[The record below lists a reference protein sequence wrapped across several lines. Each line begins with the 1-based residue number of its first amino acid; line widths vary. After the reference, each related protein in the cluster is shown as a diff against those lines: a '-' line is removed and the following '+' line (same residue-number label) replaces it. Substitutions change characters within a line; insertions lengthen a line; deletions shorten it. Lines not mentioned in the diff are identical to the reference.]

1 MDGIRFVDTTIRD
14 GHQSLWAENMTT
26 GMMLPVA
33 EAMDRAGFD
42 AIELISSSHLKKC
55 VRELKEDPWARVKL
69 VSQRIKN
76 TPLRLNAG
84 RFSAFDIT
92 PRSMYRLF
100 MERMA
105 ANGIREARISEEW
118 NELEGWEWKTKV
130 SRDVGINPVLN
141 IIYSVSPKHTD
152 EYFAERTR
160 QAASLKV
167 NRLCLKD
174 PGGLLT
180 PERVQT
186 LVPIVF
192 ANANG
197 IPVELHTHCTTGLG
211 PLCCLE
217 AVKLGIKIVNTAL
230 PPLADGSSNP
240 SLFNVAKNLRALGYQ
255 TLIDE
260 DLLKP
265 VSEHF
270 TYIAKREGF
279 PIGAPVEYDY
289 SQYQHQV
296 PGGMISNL
304 RFQLKKVGLENK
316 IDQALEETMQV
327 RAELGYPIMVTPLSQ
342 FVGSQAAI
350 NVIVGERYKE
360 VTDQIIQYALGYWGK
375 EGAELMA
382 PEVKAKILDRPRA
395 KEWAE
400 RPPPE
405 PSVARAAQKNERR
418 EYFRRR
424 LSPALESRCK
434 RNRRNESRRRA
445 QRISD
450 REPAVGKTDRCIE
463 PDARIIAKSSFKKA
477 RCVVSLNRSTS
488 AGLIPARI
496 ERASRTS
503 PLRSRTRITNTTNH
517 GPLLLHRRR
526 HRCIHRR
533 RPWRLRRSLAQN
545 QNLGRHAQ
553 HLRSRRALS
562 NVSCPGTFRRRL
574 GDSPLARSKS
584 KRRRLVLSSSASS
597 SSPAASIC

>member
-1 MDGIRFVDTTIRD
+1 MDGIKFVDTTIRD

-33 EAMDRAGFD
+33 EALDRAGFD

-69 VSQRIKN
+69 VSQRITR

-84 RFSAFDIT
+84 RFSAFDLT

-118 NELEGWEWKTKV
+118 NELEGWTWKTQV
-130 SRDVGINPVLN
+130 ARDVGINPVPN

-186 LVPIVF
+186 LVPIMF
-192 ANANG
+192 ENAGG
-197 IPVELHTHCTTGLG
+197 IPIELHTHCTTGLG

-217 AVKLGIKIVNTAL
+217 AVKLGIRIVNTAL

-240 SLFNVAKNLRALGYQ
+240 SLFNVAKNLRALRYK

-260 DLLKP
+260 ETLRP

-304 RFQLKKVGLENK
+304 RFQLRKVGMEHK
-316 IDQALEETMQV
+316 IDAALEETMRV

-395 KEWAE
+395 KEWAA
-400 RPPPE
+400 RQPPE
-405 PSVARAAQKNERR
+405 PTVAELRKKMNAEHVSDEDFLLRWNLEEHEIAAMRAAGEPKEYLSARQPLVDLIDALSKRKNYRQILVQKGEM
-418 EYFRRR
+418 
-424 LSPALESRCK
+424 
-434 RNRRNESRRRA
+434 
-445 QRISD
+445 
-450 REPAVGKTDRCIE
+450 
-463 PDARIIAKSSFKKA
+463 
-477 RCVVSLNRSTS
+477 VVSLNRGRS
-488 AGLIPARI
+488 A
-496 ERASRTS
+496 
-503 PLRSRTRITNTTNH
+503 N
-517 GPLLLHRRR
+517 
-526 HRCIHRR
+526 
-533 RPWRLRRSLAQN
+533 
-545 QNLGRHAQ
+545 
-553 HLRSRRALS
+553 
-562 NVSCPGTFRRRL
+562 
-574 GDSPLARSKS
+574 
-584 KRRRLVLSSSASS
+584 
-597 SSPAASIC
+597 

>member
-1 MDGIRFVDTTIRD
+1 MDGIAFVDTTIRD

-33 EAMDRAGFD
+33 QALDRAGFD

-69 VSQRIKN
+69 VSQRITR

-84 RFSAFDIT
+84 RFSAFDLT

-118 NELEGWEWKTKV
+118 NELEGWTWKTQV
-130 SRDVGINPVLN
+130 ARDVGINPVPN

-180 PERVQT
+180 PERVQS
-186 LVPIVF
+186 LVPIMF
-192 ANANG
+192 KNAHG
-197 IPVELHTHCTTGLG
+197 IPMELHTHCTTGLG

-240 SLFNVAKNLRALGYQ
+240 SLFNVAKNLRALGYK

-260 DLLKP
+260 ELLKP

-304 RFQLKKVGLENK
+304 RFQLRKVGIEHK

-395 KEWAE
+395 KEWAA
-400 RPPPE
+400 RQPPE
-405 PSVARAAQKNERR
+405 PTVAELRKKMNAEHVSDEDFLLRWNLEENEIAAMRAAGVPK
-418 EYFRRR
+418 EYV
-424 LSPALESRCK
+424 S
-434 RNRRNESRRRA
+434 
-445 QRISD
+445 
-450 REPAVGKTDRCIE
+450 
-463 PDARIIAKSSFKKA
+463 ARQP
-477 RCVVSLNRSTS
+477 LM
-488 AGLIPARI
+488 GLIDALSKRKNYRQI
-496 ERASRTS
+496 VVQKGQMLIS
-503 PLRSRTRITNTTNH
+503 
-517 GPLLLHRRR
+517 LHR
-526 HRCIHRR
+526 
-533 RPWRLRRSLAQN
+533 
-545 QNLGRHAQ
+545 G
-553 HLRSRRALS
+553 
-562 NVSCPGTFRRRL
+562 
-574 GDSPLARSKS
+574 
-584 KRRRLVLSSSASS
+584 SSAT
-597 SSPAASIC
+597 

>member
-1 MDGIRFVDTTIRD
+1 MDGIKFVDTTIRD

-69 VSQRIKN
+69 MSQRITH

-84 RFSAFDIT
+84 RFSAFDLT
-92 PRSMYRLF
+92 PKSMYRLF

-118 NELEGWEWKTKV
+118 NELEGWKWKTQV

-152 EYFAERTR
+152 EYFAQRTR
-160 QAASLKV
+160 DAASLKV

-180 PERVQT
+180 PERVKT
-186 LVPIVF
+186 LVPIMF
-192 ANANG
+192 QNANG
-197 IPVELHTHCTTGLG
+197 IEIELHTHCTTGLG

-217 AVKLGIKIVNTAL
+217 AVRLGIKIVNTAL

-240 SLFNVAKNLRALGYQ
+240 SLFNVAKNLRALGYK

-260 DLLKP
+260 ELLTP
-265 VSEHF
+265 VSDHF
-270 TYIAKREGF
+270 TIIAKREGF

-304 RFQLKKVGLENK
+304 HHQLRKVGMEKK

-360 VTDQIIQYALGYWGK
+360 VTDQIIQYALGYWGQ
-375 EGAELMA
+375 EGAELMEPA
-382 PEVKAKILDRPRA
+382 VKAKILDRPRA
-395 KEWAE
+395 KEWAQ
-400 RPPPE
+400 RQPPE
-405 PSVARAAQKNERR
+405 PTVQELRKKMNAEGISDEEFLLRWNLSVDEIETMRAAGAPK
-418 EYFRRR
+418 EYITARQPLVNLIDA
-424 LSPALESRCK
+424 LSK
-434 RNRRNESRRRA
+434 RNDYRQIVIQKGA
-445 QRISD
+445 TVISLQKGA
-450 REPAVGKTDRCIE
+450 PA
-463 PDARIIAKSSFKKA
+463 S
-477 RCVVSLNRSTS
+477 
-488 AGLIPARI
+488 
-496 ERASRTS
+496 
-503 PLRSRTRITNTTNH
+503 
-517 GPLLLHRRR
+517 
-526 HRCIHRR
+526 
-533 RPWRLRRSLAQN
+533 
-545 QNLGRHAQ
+545 
-553 HLRSRRALS
+553 
-562 NVSCPGTFRRRL
+562 
-574 GDSPLARSKS
+574 
-584 KRRRLVLSSSASS
+584 
-597 SSPAASIC
+597 

>member
-1 MDGIRFVDTTIRD
+1 MDGIKFVDTTLRD

-33 EAMDRAGFD
+33 ERMDRAGFD

-69 VSQRIKN
+69 MRERIAN

-118 NELEGWEWKTKV
+118 NELEGWKWKTQV
-130 SRDVGINPVLN
+130 ARDVGINPVPN

-160 QAASLKV
+160 QAASLNV

-180 PERVQT
+180 PERVKT
-186 LVPIVF
+186 LVPIMF
-192 ANANG
+192 RNANG
-197 IPVELHTHCTTGLG
+197 ITVELHTHCTTGLG

-217 AVKLGIKIVNTAL
+217 AVKLGITIVNTAL

-240 SLFNVAKNLRALGYQ
+240 SLFNVAKNLRAFGYQ

-260 DLLKP
+260 ELLKT
-265 VSEHF
+265 VSDHF

-304 RFQLKKVGLENK
+304 RHQLRKVGMEQK
-316 IDQALEETMQV
+316 IEQALEETMQV

-360 VTDQIIQYALGYWGK
+360 VTDQIIQYALGYWGQ
-375 EGAELMA
+375 EGADLMDPA
-382 PEVKAKILDRPRA
+382 VKEKILNRPRA
-395 KEWAE
+395 KEWAQWQ
-400 RPPPE
+400 PPE
-405 PSVARAAQKNERR
+405 PSVTDIRKKMNAEHV
-418 EYFRRR
+418 
-424 LSPALESRCK
+424 
-434 RNRRNESRRRA
+434 
-445 QRISD
+445 SD
-450 REPAVGKTDRCIE
+450 EE
-463 PDARIIAKSSFKKA
+463 
-477 RCVVSLNRSTS
+477 
-488 AGLIPARI
+488 
-496 ERASRTS
+496 
-503 PLRSRTRITNTTNH
+503 
-517 GPLLLHRRR
+517 LLLR
-526 HRCIHRR
+526 
-533 RPWRLRRSLAQN
+533 W
-545 QNLGRHAQ
+545 NL
-553 HLRSRRALS
+553 S
-562 NVSCPGTFRRRL
+562 VEEIGTMREAGAPKEYLTARK
-574 GDSPLARSKS
+574 PLVTLLDELS
-584 KRRRLVLSSSASS
+584 KRSQYRQILVQKGDMVIALQR
-597 SSPAASIC
+597 

>member
-1 MDGIRFVDTTIRD
+1 VISSEVSNVSTNGIKFVDTTIRD

-69 VSQRIKN
+69 MRQRITR

-84 RFSAFDIT
+84 RFSAFDLT

-118 NELEGWEWKTKV
+118 NELEGWTWKTQV
-130 SRDVGINPVLN
+130 ARDVGINPVPN

-152 EYFAERTR
+152 EYFAQRTR
-160 QAASLKV
+160 DAASLKV

-180 PERVQT
+180 PERTKT
-186 LVPIVF
+186 LVPIMF
-192 ANANG
+192 QNANG
-197 IPVELHTHCTTGLG
+197 IEIELHTHCTTGLG

-240 SLFNVAKNLRALGYQ
+240 SLFNVAKNLRALGYR

-260 DLLKP
+260 DLLRP
-265 VSEHF
+265 VSDHF

-289 SQYQHQV
+289 SQYQHQI

-304 RFQLKKVGLENK
+304 RYQLRKVGMEQK

-360 VTDQIIQYALGYWGK
+360 VTDQIIQYALGYWGR
-375 EGAELMA
+375 EGAELLDSN
-382 PEVKAKILDRPRA
+382 VKAKILDRPRA
-395 KEWAE
+395 REWAQ
-400 RPPPE
+400 RQPPE
-405 PSVARAAQKNERR
+405 PTVQELRKKMNAEGVSDEEFLLRWNLNVEEIETMRAAGAPK
-418 EYFRRR
+418 EY
-424 LSPALESRCK
+424 
-434 RNRRNESRRRA
+434 
-445 QRISD
+445 I
-450 REPAVGKTDRCIE
+450 T
-463 PDARIIAKSSFKKA
+463 ARQPL
-477 RCVVSLNRSTS
+477 VSL
-488 AGLIPARI
+488 ID
-496 ERASRTS
+496 
-503 PLRSRTRITNTTNH
+503 
-517 GPLLLHRRR
+517 
-526 HRCIHRR
+526 
-533 RPWRLRRSLAQN
+533 
-545 QNLGRHAQ
+545 
-553 HLRSRRALS
+553 ALS
-562 NVSCPGTFRRRL
+562 K
-574 GDSPLARSKS
+574 RSDYRQIVIQKGETVIS
-584 KRRRLVLSSSASS
+584 LQRGASA
-597 SSPAASIC
+597 

>member
-1 MDGIRFVDTTIRD
+1 VFALRTRVTNTQNEKDKLINMDGIKFVDTTIRD

-69 VSQRIKN
+69 MSQRITH

-84 RFSAFDIT
+84 RFSAFDLT
-92 PRSMYRLF
+92 PKSMYRLF

-118 NELEGWEWKTKV
+118 NELQGWKWKTQV

-152 EYFAERTR
+152 EYFAQRTR
-160 QAASLKV
+160 DAASLKV

-180 PERVQT
+180 PERVKT
-186 LVPIVF
+186 LVPIMF
-192 ANANG
+192 QNANG
-197 IPVELHTHCTTGLG
+197 IEIELHTHCTTGLG

-217 AVKLGIKIVNTAL
+217 AVRLGIKIVNTAL

-240 SLFNVAKNLRALGYQ
+240 SLFNVAKNLRALGYK

-260 DLLKP
+260 ELLTP
-265 VSEHF
+265 VSDHF
-270 TYIAKREGF
+270 TIIAKREGF

-304 RFQLKKVGLENK
+304 HHQLRKVGMEKK

-360 VTDQIIQYALGYWGK
+360 VTDQIIQYALGYWGQ
-375 EGAELMA
+375 EGAELMEPA
-382 PEVKAKILDRPRA
+382 VKAKILDRPRA
-395 KEWAE
+395 KEWAQ
-400 RPPPE
+400 RQPPE
-405 PSVARAAQKNERR
+405 PTVQELRKKMNAEGISDEEFLLRWNLNIDEIETMRAAGAPK
-418 EYFRRR
+418 EYITARQPLVNLIDA
-424 LSPALESRCK
+424 LSK
-434 RNRRNESRRRA
+434 RNDYRQIVIQKGA
-445 QRISD
+445 TVISLQKGA
-450 REPAVGKTDRCIE
+450 PA
-463 PDARIIAKSSFKKA
+463 S
-477 RCVVSLNRSTS
+477 
-488 AGLIPARI
+488 
-496 ERASRTS
+496 
-503 PLRSRTRITNTTNH
+503 
-517 GPLLLHRRR
+517 
-526 HRCIHRR
+526 
-533 RPWRLRRSLAQN
+533 
-545 QNLGRHAQ
+545 
-553 HLRSRRALS
+553 
-562 NVSCPGTFRRRL
+562 
-574 GDSPLARSKS
+574 
-584 KRRRLVLSSSASS
+584 
-597 SSPAASIC
+597 

>member
-1 MDGIRFVDTTIRD
+1 MSQADGIRFVDTTIRD

-69 VSQRIKN
+69 VSERITR

-118 NELEGWEWKTKV
+118 NELEGWTWKCKV
-130 SRDVGINPVLN
+130 ANDVGINPVPN

-167 NRLCLKD
+167 TRLCLKD

-180 PERVQT
+180 PERLQT
-186 LVPIVF
+186 LVPIMF

-197 IPVELHTHCTTGLG
+197 IPLELHTHCTTGLG

-240 SLFNVAKNLRALGYQ
+240 SLFNVAKNLRALGYK

-260 DLLKP
+260 EILKP
-265 VSEHF
+265 VSDHF

-279 PIGAPVEYDY
+279 PIGEPVEYDY

-304 RFQLKKVGLENK
+304 RFQLRKVGMEGK
-316 IDQALEETMQV
+316 IDQALEETQRV

-360 VTDQIIQYALGYWGK
+360 VTDQIIQYALGYWGQ
-375 EGAELMA
+375 EGADLMA
-382 PEVKAKILDRPRA
+382 PEVKAKIMDRPRA

-400 RPPPE
+400 WQPPE
-405 PSVARAAQKNERR
+405 PTVAELRKKMNAEHVSDEEFLLRWNLNVEEIETMRAAGAPK
-418 EYFRRR
+418 EYIT
-424 LSPALESRCK
+424 SRQPLV
-434 RNRRNESRRRA
+434 NL
-445 QRISD
+445 
-450 REPAVGKTDRCIE
+450 IE
-463 PDARIIAKSSFKKA
+463 
-477 RCVVSLNRSTS
+477 
-488 AGLIPARI
+488 
-496 ERASRTS
+496 
-503 PLRSRTRITNTTNH
+503 
-517 GPLLLHRRR
+517 
-526 HRCIHRR
+526 
-533 RPWRLRRSLAQN
+533 
-545 QNLGRHAQ
+545 
-553 HLRSRRALS
+553 ALS
-562 NVSCPGTFRRRL
+562 KRKDFRQIVIQK
-574 GDSPLARSKS
+574 GDVAISLQR
-584 KRRRLVLSSSASS
+584 
-597 SSPAASIC
+597 

>member
-1 MDGIRFVDTTIRD
+1 MVQTDGIKFVDTTIRD

-33 EAMDRAGFD
+33 ETLDRAGFD

-55 VRELKEDPWARVKL
+55 VRELKEDPWARVRL
-69 VSQRIKN
+69 MRERMPR

-180 PERVQT
+180 PERLQT
-186 LVPIVF
+186 LVPIMF
-192 ANANG
+192 ANADG
-197 IPVELHTHCTTGLG
+197 IPIELHTHCTTGLG

-240 SLFNVAKNLRALGYQ
+240 SLFNVAKNLRALGYKP
-255 TLIDE
+255 LIDE
-260 DLLKP
+260 EILKP
-265 VSEHF
+265 VSDHF

-279 PIGAPVEYDY
+279 PIGEPVEYDY

-304 RFQLKKVGLENK
+304 RFQLRKVGMEKK
-316 IDQALEETMQV
+316 IDQALEETMCV

-375 EGAELMA
+375 EGAELMDPA
-382 PEVKAKILDRPRA
+382 VKAKIMDRPRA
-395 KEWAE
+395 KEWAAWQ
-400 RPPPE
+400 PPE
-405 PSVARAAQKNERR
+405 PSIAELRKKMNAENVSDEEFLLRWNLNVQEIDAMRAAGAPKEYLTARQPLVNLIDALSKRKDYRQIVIQKGEM
-418 EYFRRR
+418 
-424 LSPALESRCK
+424 
-434 RNRRNESRRRA
+434 
-445 QRISD
+445 
-450 REPAVGKTDRCIE
+450 
-463 PDARIIAKSSFKKA
+463 
-477 RCVVSLNRSTS
+477 VVSLNRS
-488 AGLIPARI
+488 APA
-496 ERASRTS
+496 S
-503 PLRSRTRITNTTNH
+503 
-517 GPLLLHRRR
+517 
-526 HRCIHRR
+526 
-533 RPWRLRRSLAQN
+533 
-545 QNLGRHAQ
+545 
-553 HLRSRRALS
+553 
-562 NVSCPGTFRRRL
+562 
-574 GDSPLARSKS
+574 
-584 KRRRLVLSSSASS
+584 
-597 SSPAASIC
+597 

>member
-1 MDGIRFVDTTIRD
+1 MSADGVKFVDTTIRD

-33 EAMDRAGFD
+33 EIMDRAGFD

-69 VSQRIKN
+69 VGERITR

-84 RFSAFDIT
+84 RFSAFDLT

-118 NELEGWEWKTKV
+118 NDLDGWTWKTKV
-130 SRDVGINPVLN
+130 ARDVGINPVPN

-152 EYFAERTR
+152 AYFAERTR

-180 PERVQT
+180 PERVRS
-186 LVPIVF
+186 LVPVML

-197 IPVELHTHCTTGLG
+197 IPIELHTHCTTGLG

-217 AVKLGIKIVNTAL
+217 AVKLGIMTVNTAL

-240 SLFNVAKNLRALGYQ
+240 SLFNVARNLRALGYK
-255 TLIDE
+255 TLIE
-260 DLLKP
+260 EESLKP
-265 VSEHF
+265 VSDHF
-270 TYIAKREGF
+270 TRIARREGF
-279 PIGAPVEYDY
+279 PIGVPVEYDY

-304 RFQLKKVGLENK
+304 RFQLRKVGMEHK
-316 IDQALEETMQV
+316 IDDALEETMQV

-360 VTDQIIQYALGYWGK
+360 VTDQIIQYALGYWGR
-375 EGAELMA
+375 EGAELLDPA
-382 PEVKAKILDRPRA
+382 AKAKILDRPRA
-395 KEWAE
+395 KEWAR
-400 RPPPE
+400 RPPEE
-405 PSVARAAQKNERR
+405 PTVEELRRKMNASKVSDEEFLLRWNLGVDEIATMRAAGPPKEYLKASRPLVSLLDALSKRSQYRHIFVQKGDLVISMQKN
-418 EYFRRR
+418 
-424 LSPALESRCK
+424 
-434 RNRRNESRRRA
+434 
-445 QRISD
+445 
-450 REPAVGKTDRCIE
+450 
-463 PDARIIAKSSFKKA
+463 
-477 RCVVSLNRSTS
+477 ST
-488 AGLIPARI
+488 AG
-496 ERASRTS
+496 
-503 PLRSRTRITNTTNH
+503 
-517 GPLLLHRRR
+517 
-526 HRCIHRR
+526 
-533 RPWRLRRSLAQN
+533 
-545 QNLGRHAQ
+545 
-553 HLRSRRALS
+553 
-562 NVSCPGTFRRRL
+562 
-574 GDSPLARSKS
+574 
-584 KRRRLVLSSSASS
+584 
-597 SSPAASIC
+597 

>member
-1 MDGIRFVDTTIRD
+1 MTSNDGIRFVDTTIRD

-69 VSQRIKN
+69 MSDRITR

-118 NELEGWEWKTKV
+118 NELDGWSWKCDV
-130 SRDVGINPVLN
+130 ARDVGINPVPN

-152 EYFAERTR
+152 DYFAERTR
-160 QAASLKV
+160 QAASLKI

-180 PERVQT
+180 PERLQT
-186 LVPIVF
+186 LVPIMF
-192 ANANG
+192 ANASG
-197 IPVELHTHCTTGLG
+197 IPLELHTHCTTGLG

-240 SLFNVAKNLRALGYQ
+240 SLFNIAKNLRTLGYK

-260 DLLKP
+260 EILKP
-265 VSEHF
+265 VSDHF

-279 PIGAPVEYDY
+279 PIGEPVEYDY

-304 RFQLKKVGLENK
+304 RFQLRKVGMESK
-316 IDQALEETMQV
+316 IDQALEETMRV
-327 RAELGYPIMVTPLSQ
+327 RADLGYPIMVTPLSQ

-350 NVIVGERYKE
+350 NVIVSERYKE

-375 EGAELMA
+375 EGADLMA
-382 PEVKAKILDRPRA
+382 PEVKAKIMDRPRA
-395 KEWAE
+395 GEWAAWQ
-400 RPPPE
+400 PPE
-405 PSVARAAQKNERR
+405 PTVAEIRKKMNAGNCSDEELLLRWNLSVDEIAAMRAAGAPKEYLTARQPLVNLLDALAKRSDYRQIVIQKGDM
-418 EYFRRR
+418 F
-424 LSPALESRCK
+424 LSL
-434 RNRRNESRRRA
+434 
-445 QRISD
+445 QR
-450 REPAVGKTDRCIE
+450 
-463 PDARIIAKSSFKKA
+463 
-477 RCVVSLNRSTS
+477 
-488 AGLIPARI
+488 
-496 ERASRTS
+496 
-503 PLRSRTRITNTTNH
+503 
-517 GPLLLHRRR
+517 
-526 HRCIHRR
+526 
-533 RPWRLRRSLAQN
+533 
-545 QNLGRHAQ
+545 
-553 HLRSRRALS
+553 
-562 NVSCPGTFRRRL
+562 
-574 GDSPLARSKS
+574 
-584 KRRRLVLSSSASS
+584 
-597 SSPAASIC
+597 

>member
-1 MDGIRFVDTTIRD
+1 MDGIKFVDTTIRD

-33 EAMDRAGFD
+33 ERLEQAGFD

-55 VRELKEDPWARVKL
+55 VRELKEDPWARVRL
-69 VSQRIKN
+69 MSQCITR

-92 PRSMYRLF
+92 PKSMYRLF

-118 NELEGWEWKTKV
+118 NELEGWKWKTQV
-130 SRDVGINPVLN
+130 SRDVGINPVINL
-141 IIYSVSPKHTD
+141 IYSVSPKHTD
-152 EYFAERTR
+152 EYYAQRTR
-160 QAASLKV
+160 DAASLKV

-180 PERVQT
+180 PERVKT
-186 LVPIVF
+186 LVPIIF
-192 ANANG
+192 QNASD

-217 AVKLGIKIVNTAL
+217 AVKLGIRIVNTAL

-240 SLFNVAKNLRALGYQ
+240 SLFNVAKNLRALGYE

-260 DLLKP
+260 ELLKS

-270 TYIAKREGF
+270 TYIAKHEGF

-304 RFQLKKVGLENK
+304 RFQLRKVGMEHK

-360 VTDQIIQYALGYWGK
+360 VTDQIIQYALGYWGR
-375 EGAELMA
+375 EGAELLD
-382 PEVKAKILDRPRA
+382 PQVKAKILDRPRG
-395 KEWAE
+395 KEWA
-400 RPPPE
+400 RWRPPE
-405 PSVARAAQKNERR
+405 PTIPEIRKKMDAQGVSDEELLLRWNLSVEEIATMRAAGAPK
-418 EYFRRR
+418 EYLTARQPLVSLLDE
-424 LSPALESRCK
+424 LSK
-434 RNRRNESRRRA
+434 RNQYRRIVVQKGEMVISL
-445 QRISD
+445 QR
-450 REPAVGKTDRCIE
+450 G
-463 PDARIIAKSSFKKA
+463 
-477 RCVVSLNRSTS
+477 
-488 AGLIPARI
+488 
-496 ERASRTS
+496 ASE
-503 PLRSRTRITNTTNH
+503 
-517 GPLLLHRRR
+517 
-526 HRCIHRR
+526 
-533 RPWRLRRSLAQN
+533 
-545 QNLGRHAQ
+545 
-553 HLRSRRALS
+553 
-562 NVSCPGTFRRRL
+562 
-574 GDSPLARSKS
+574 
-584 KRRRLVLSSSASS
+584 
-597 SSPAASIC
+597 

>member
-1 MDGIRFVDTTIRD
+1 MITEDGIRFVDTTIRD

-33 EAMDRAGFD
+33 ERMDQAGFD

-69 VSQRIKN
+69 MRERMPR

-84 RFSAFDIT
+84 RFSAFDLT

-118 NELEGWEWKTKV
+118 NELEGWTWKVKIA
-130 SRDVGINPVLN
+130 RDVGINPVPN

-167 NRLCLKD
+167 DRLCLKD

-186 LVPIVF
+186 LVPIMF
-192 ANANG
+192 QNAGG

-240 SLFNVAKNLRALGYQ
+240 SLFNVAKNLRVLGYK

-260 DLLKP
+260 ELLKP

-279 PIGAPVEYDY
+279 PIGAPLEYDY

-304 RFQLKKVGLENK
+304 RFQLRKVGMEDK
-316 IDQALEETMQV
+316 IDQALEETMRV

-382 PEVKAKILDRPRA
+382 SEVKAKILDRPRA

-400 RPPPE
+400 RQPPE
-405 PSVARAAQKNERR
+405 PTVAEIRKKMNAKHVSDEDLLLRWNLGIDEIEAMRAAGTPKEYLTARQPLVNLLDALSKKKEYRQIVVQKGEM
-418 EYFRRR
+418 R
-424 LSPALESRCK
+424 L
-434 RNRRNESRRRA
+434 
-445 QRISD
+445 
-450 REPAVGKTDRCIE
+450 
-463 PDARIIAKSSFKKA
+463 
-477 RCVVSLNRSTS
+477 SLNRGATS
-488 AGLIPARI
+488 
-496 ERASRTS
+496 S
-503 PLRSRTRITNTTNH
+503 
-517 GPLLLHRRR
+517 
-526 HRCIHRR
+526 
-533 RPWRLRRSLAQN
+533 
-545 QNLGRHAQ
+545 
-553 HLRSRRALS
+553 
-562 NVSCPGTFRRRL
+562 
-574 GDSPLARSKS
+574 
-584 KRRRLVLSSSASS
+584 
-597 SSPAASIC
+597 

>member
-1 MDGIRFVDTTIRD
+1 MERGNTTVSTDGIKFVDTTIRD

-33 EAMDRAGFD
+33 AAMDRAGFD

-55 VRELKEDPWARVKL
+55 VRELKEDPWARVRL
-69 VSQRIKN
+69 MSQRITR

-84 RFSAFDIT
+84 RFSAFDLT
-92 PRSMYRLF
+92 PKSMYRLF

-118 NELEGWEWKTKV
+118 NELEGWTWKTQV
-130 SRDVGINPVLN
+130 ARDVGINPVPN

-152 EYFAERTR
+152 DYFAERTR

-180 PERVQT
+180 PERVKT
-186 LVPIVF
+186 LVPIMF
-192 ANANG
+192 QNADG
-197 IPVELHTHCTTGLG
+197 IDVELHTHCTTGLG

-240 SLFNVAKNLRALGYQ
+240 SLFNVAKNLRALGYK

-265 VSEHF
+265 VSDHF

-289 SQYQHQV
+289 SQYQHQI

-304 RFQLKKVGLENK
+304 RHQLRKVGMEPK
-316 IDQALEETMQV
+316 IDQALEETMRV

-360 VTDQIIQYALGYWGK
+360 VTDQIIQYALGYWGR
-375 EGAELMA
+375 EGAELLE
-382 PEVKAKILDRPRA
+382 PNVKAKILDRPRA
-395 KEWAE
+395 REWAE

-405 PSVARAAQKNERR
+405 PTIQELRKKMNAEGVSDEEFLLRWNLNVDEIETMRAAGAPK
-418 EYFRRR
+418 EYV
-424 LSPALESRCK
+424 S
-434 RNRRNESRRRA
+434 
-445 QRISD
+445 
-450 REPAVGKTDRCIE
+450 
-463 PDARIIAKSSFKKA
+463 ARQPL
-477 RCVVSLNRSTS
+477 V
-488 AGLIPARI
+488 GLID
-496 ERASRTS
+496 
-503 PLRSRTRITNTTNH
+503 
-517 GPLLLHRRR
+517 
-526 HRCIHRR
+526 
-533 RPWRLRRSLAQN
+533 
-545 QNLGRHAQ
+545 
-553 HLRSRRALS
+553 ALS
-562 NVSCPGTFRRRL
+562 KRSDYRQIVIQKGTTVISLQKGAPG
-574 GDSPLARSKS
+574 
-584 KRRRLVLSSSASS
+584 
-597 SSPAASIC
+597 

>member
-33 EAMDRAGFD
+33 EALDQAGFD

-69 VSQRIKN
+69 VSQRITR

-84 RFSAFDIT
+84 RFSAFDLT

-118 NELEGWEWKTKV
+118 NELEGWSWKTQV
-130 SRDVGINPVLN
+130 ARDVGINPVPN
-141 IIYSVSPKHTD
+141 IIYSVSPTHTD
-152 EYFAERTR
+152 EHFAERTR

-167 NRLCLKD
+167 KRLCLKD

-186 LVPIVF
+186 LVPIMLQ
-192 ANANG
+192 NANG
-197 IPVELHTHCTTGLG
+197 IPLELHTHCTTGLG

-217 AVKLGIKIVNTAL
+217 AVRLGIKIVNTAL

-240 SLFNVAKNLRALGYQ
+240 SLFNVTKNLRALGYQ

-260 DLLKP
+260 DVLKP
-265 VSEHF
+265 VSAHF
-270 TYIAKREGF
+270 TYIARREGF

-289 SQYQHQV
+289 LQYQHQV

-304 RFQLKKVGLENK
+304 RFQLRKVGMEHK

-395 KEWAE
+395 REWAA
-400 RPPPE
+400 RQPPE
-405 PSVARAAQKNERR
+405 PTVTELRKKMNAEHVSDEDFLLRWNLEAKEIEAMRAAGAPEEYLTARQPLVNLIDALSKRKDYRQIVIQKGEMV
-418 EYFRRR
+418 
-424 LSPALESRCK
+424 L
-434 RNRRNESRRRA
+434 
-445 QRISD
+445 
-450 REPAVGKTDRCIE
+450 
-463 PDARIIAKSSFKKA
+463 
-477 RCVVSLNRSTS
+477 SLNRGQPS
-488 AGLIPARI
+488 
-496 ERASRTS
+496 
-503 PLRSRTRITNTTNH
+503 
-517 GPLLLHRRR
+517 
-526 HRCIHRR
+526 
-533 RPWRLRRSLAQN
+533 
-545 QNLGRHAQ
+545 
-553 HLRSRRALS
+553 
-562 NVSCPGTFRRRL
+562 V
-574 GDSPLARSKS
+574 
-584 KRRRLVLSSSASS
+584 
-597 SSPAASIC
+597 

>member
-1 MDGIRFVDTTIRD
+1 MNADGIRFVDTTIRD

-33 EAMDRAGFD
+33 ERMDRAGFD

-69 VSQRIKN
+69 MSERIKR

-92 PRSMYRLF
+92 PKSMYRLF

-118 NELEGWEWKTKV
+118 NELEGWRWKTDV

-152 EYFAERTR
+152 EYFAQRTR
-160 QAASLKV
+160 DAASLKV

-186 LVPIVF
+186 LVPIVTE
-192 ANANG
+192 NAQG

-217 AVKLGIKIVNTAL
+217 AVKLGIRIVNTAL
-230 PPLADGSSNP
+230 PPLSDGSSNP
-240 SLFNVAKNLRALGYQ
+240 SLFNVAKNLRALGYR

-260 DLLKP
+260 DELKP

-270 TYIAKREGF
+270 TAIAKREGF
-279 PIGAPVEYDY
+279 PIGTPVEYDY
-289 SQYQHQV
+289 AQYQHQV

-304 RFQLKKVGLENK
+304 RHQLRKVGLEHK

-360 VTDQIIQYALGYWGK
+360 VTDQIIQYALGYWGQ
-375 EGAELMA
+375 EGAALLESN
-382 PEVKAKILDRPRA
+382 VKAKILDRPRA
-395 KEWAE
+395 REWAQWQ
-400 RPPPE
+400 PPE
-405 PSVARAAQKNERR
+405 PTVGEIRKKMNAEQVSDEELLLRWNLSVDEIEAMRAAGPPKEYLTARR
-418 EYFRRR
+418 PLLNLIEVLSKRGDYRR
-424 LSPALESRCK
+424 
-434 RNRRNESRRRA
+434 
-445 QRISD
+445 
-450 REPAVGKTDRCIE
+450 IE
-463 PDARIIAKSSFKKA
+463 VKKGDM
-477 RCVVSLNRSTS
+477 VISLNRQ
-488 AGLIPARI
+488 
-496 ERASRTS
+496 AS
-503 PLRSRTRITNTTNH
+503 
-517 GPLLLHRRR
+517 
-526 HRCIHRR
+526 
-533 RPWRLRRSLAQN
+533 
-545 QNLGRHAQ
+545 
-553 HLRSRRALS
+553 
-562 NVSCPGTFRRRL
+562 V
-574 GDSPLARSKS
+574 
-584 KRRRLVLSSSASS
+584 
-597 SSPAASIC
+597 

>member
-1 MDGIRFVDTTIRD
+1 MAQIDGIKFVDTTIRD

-33 EAMDRAGFD
+33 ETLDRAGFD

-55 VRELKEDPWARVKL
+55 VRELKEDPWARVRL
-69 VSQRIKN
+69 MRERMPR

-160 QAASLKV
+160 QAASLQV

-186 LVPIVF
+186 LVPIMF

-197 IPVELHTHCTTGLG
+197 IPIELHTHCTTGLG

-240 SLFNVAKNLRALGYQ
+240 SLFNVAKNLRALGYK

-260 DLLKP
+260 VALKP

-279 PIGAPVEYDY
+279 PIGEPVEYDY

-304 RFQLKKVGLENK
+304 RFQLRKVGMEKN
-316 IDQALEETMQV
+316 IDQALEETMRV

-350 NVIVGERYKE
+350 NVIVGDRYKE

-375 EGAELMA
+375 EGAELMDPA
-382 PEVKAKILDRPRA
+382 VKTKIMDRPRA
-395 KEWAE
+395 KEWAAWQ
-400 RPPPE
+400 PPE
-405 PSVARAAQKNERR
+405 PSIAELRKKMNAENVSDEEFLLRWNLNVEEIDAMRGAGAPKEYLTSRQPLVNLVEALSKRKDYRQIVIQKGDM
-418 EYFRRR
+418 
-424 LSPALESRCK
+424 L
-434 RNRRNESRRRA
+434 
-445 QRISD
+445 
-450 REPAVGKTDRCIE
+450 
-463 PDARIIAKSSFKKA
+463 
-477 RCVVSLNRSTS
+477 VSLNRST
-488 AGLIPARI
+488 PA
-496 ERASRTS
+496 
-503 PLRSRTRITNTTNH
+503 
-517 GPLLLHRRR
+517 
-526 HRCIHRR
+526 
-533 RPWRLRRSLAQN
+533 
-545 QNLGRHAQ
+545 
-553 HLRSRRALS
+553 
-562 NVSCPGTFRRRL
+562 V
-574 GDSPLARSKS
+574 
-584 KRRRLVLSSSASS
+584 
-597 SSPAASIC
+597 